1 MTQALAEPQKS
12 SPASPAVR
20 VSTVSTR
27 ENNFDLVRILAALQV
42 GIFHAIAHMQ
52 LPPEGV
58 WAEAARVLRVFPGVP
73 IFFVVSG
80 FLISASYERRQDLR
94 PYLRARLLRIYPAL
108 WICFAVSLLVAAA
121 LGFLPLDVLFSPKF
135 AAWFVGQLTF
145 VQFFNPSFLREFGVG
160 VLNGSLWTIP
170 VELTFYLCVPALY
183 ALLVRGRAR
192 RTSNALLV
200 LVMLASFAVGYAMD
214 TGVFGPP
221 QARERRLVQV
231 TIAPHL
237 YLFLLGTMAQLNW
250 DAVERLV
257 RGRFLLWVLP
267 YTALALALHDQIVAG
282 PLLTAVARVLLAGTV
297 LSGAFSARSLSAK
310 VLRHQDVSY
319 GFYLYHMVFINVFV
333 EMGLVGRPMYM
344 ITAFG
349 ITAVAALASWRLVE
363 KPMLALKASRA

>member
-1 MTQALAEPQKS
+1 MTQALAEPLKS

-20 VSTVSTR
+20 VSTR

-42 GIFHAIAHMQ
+42 ALFHASAHLQ
-52 LPPEGV
+52 LPPEGI
-58 WAEAARVLRVFPGVP
+58 WAQLARVLRVFPGVP

-80 FLISASYERRQDLR
+80 FLISASYERKQDLR

-108 WICFAVSLLVAAA
+108 WICFAVSLLVAGAF
-121 LGFLPLDVLFSPKF
+121 GFLPLDVLFSPKF
-135 AAWFVGQLTF
+135 AAWCVAQVTF

-200 LVMLASFAVGYAMD
+200 LVMLASFAAGYAMD
-214 TGVFGPP
+214 TDVFGPP
-221 QARERRLVQV
+221 QAQQRKLVQA
-231 TIAPHL
+231 TIVPHL
-237 YLFLLGTMAQLNW
+237 YVFLLGMLAQLNW
-250 DAVERLV
+250 DAIERLV
-257 RGRFLLWVLP
+257 RGRFLLWVVP
-267 YTALALALHDQIVAG
+267 YTVLALALHEQIVEG
-282 PLLTAVARVLLAGTV
+282 PLLAALARVLLAGTV

-333 EMGLVGRPMYM
+333 ELGLVGRPMYLLTALW
-344 ITAFG
+344 IT
-349 ITAVAALASWRLVE
+349 VLAALASWRLVE

>member
-1 MTQALAEPQKS
+1 MPQALAKPLNP

-20 VSTVSTR
+20 VSTR
-27 ENNFDLVRILAALQV
+27 ENNFDLVRILAAVQV
-42 GIFHAIAHMQ
+42 AIFHASAHLQ

-58 WAEAARVLRVFPGVP
+58 WAQLARVFQVFPGVP

-80 FLISASYERRQDLR
+80 FLISASYERKQELR

-108 WICFAVSLLVAAA
+108 WICFAVSLLVACAF
-121 LGFLPLDVLFSPKF
+121 GFLPLDVVFSPKF
-135 AAWFVGQLTF
+135 AAWCVAQVTF

-170 VELTFYLCVPALY
+170 VELTFYVCVPALY

-192 RTSNALLV
+192 PTSNALLAV
-200 LVMLASFAVGYAMD
+200 VALASFAVGYAMD

-221 QARERRLVQV
+221 RSFQQRLVQA

-237 YLFLLGTMAQLNW
+237 HLFMLGMLAQLNW

-257 RGRFLLWVLP
+257 RGRFLLWVVP
-267 YTALALALHDQIVAG
+267 YTVLAMALHEQLVAG
-282 PLLTAVARVLLAGTV
+282 PLLTALARVLLAGTV

-319 GFYLYHMVFINVFV
+319 GFYLYHMVIINAFV
-333 EMGLVGRPMYM
+333 EKGLVGRPMYLL
-344 ITAFG
+344 AALG
-349 ITAVAALASWRLVE
+349 IAVIAALASWRLVE